1 MPGETPGPETPP
13 KKVFKELRV
22 LTHEEWQRCVKFG
35 QEADDAQDQR
45 LKDAMEGRAKRPDS
59 PSEEAEQ
66 ATRRYAYWTTPCKTP
81 GCARLQLVTFI
92 GPHHKGHTYSLPQDC
107 WDFWKWVCE
116 DCEQNYYLSPSDL
129 KVELLDDPP
138 PPGFSSFHL
147 QAAATIAN
155 LHLDGHQFCCRVAFR
170 EMQPIRKVPALDV

>member
-1 MPGETPGPETPP
+1 VSSSDRRQTTPRISGSKMPW
-13 KKVFKELRV
+13 KAVRKD
-22 LTHEEWQRCVKFG
+22 LTHRRKKRNRP
-35 QEADDAQDQR
+35 QEDT
-45 LKDAMEGRAKRPDS
+45 LTGPRP
-59 PSEEAEQ
+59 E
-66 ATRRYAYWTTPCKTP
+66 TP